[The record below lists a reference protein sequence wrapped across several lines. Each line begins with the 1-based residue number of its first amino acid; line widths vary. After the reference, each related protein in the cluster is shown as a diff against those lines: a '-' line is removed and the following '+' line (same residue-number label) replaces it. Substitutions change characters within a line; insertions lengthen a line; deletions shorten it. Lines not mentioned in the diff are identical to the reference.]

1 MRNFHAAGTLWGI
14 MAALV
19 IFSSLLLLLFIF
31 SLPPSSLLMA
41 SLPPCSCFS
50 LFLFFRAERL
60 ERQIVKDHDQDEVGE
75 DGGTG
80 MDIVDT
86 INGYDRNHLVV
97 QIR

>member
-31 SLPPSSLLMA
+31 SLPPSTLLLMA

-50 LFLFFRAERL
+50 LFLFLRAERL
-60 ERQIVKDHDQDEVGE
+60 ERKIVKDHDQDEAG
-75 DGGTG
+75 DGAGTG
-80 MDIVDT
+80 KDIDDT
-86 INGYDRNHLVV
+86 SD
-97 QIR
+97 